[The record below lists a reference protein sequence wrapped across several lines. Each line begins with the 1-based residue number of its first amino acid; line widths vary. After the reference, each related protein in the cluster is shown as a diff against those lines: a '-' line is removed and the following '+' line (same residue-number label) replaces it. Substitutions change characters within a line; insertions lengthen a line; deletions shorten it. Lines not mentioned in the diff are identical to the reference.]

1 VSEPTFDE
9 TIDAVGAVVDDCV
22 ARGDRVGYFA
32 AMYVAV
38 TSTTRQRAE
47 AGRFQDATRMARFV
61 SRFASRYLGALQ
73 AWRAGAP
80 CSQSWLV
87 AFRATQQW
95 RPIILQHLLL
105 GMNAHINLDLG
116 VTVCELGDGQP
127 IEAARADFEA
137 MNDVLGQLVDSC
149 QGALDSVSPWLGLAD
164 RVGGGGDET
173 LVRFSLRAARRQAW
187 SVATRLSGLAGAER
201 ADAIV
206 DVDAA
211 AARVASAVEHP
222 GLPASAVLL
231 AVRAR
236 ERAAPAEVMRLLRA
250 VRPDEP

>member
-1 VSEPTFDE
+1 VTEPTFDD
-9 TIDAVGAVVDDCV
+9 TIDAVDAVVDEC
-22 ARGDRVGYFA
+22 AAQGDRVGYFA

-38 TSTTRQRAE
+38 TSTIRQRAE
-47 AGRFQDATRMARFV
+47 AGRFEDAARMARFV
-61 SRFASRYLGALQ
+61 GRFAARYLDALL

-80 CSQSWLV
+80 CTQSWFV

-116 VTVCELGDGQP
+116 VTVCELGDGAS
-127 IEAARADFEA
+127 IEAGRADFEA
-137 MNDVLGQLVDSC
+137 MNDVLGELVNGC
-149 QGALDSVSPWLGLAD
+149 QGALGAVSPWLDLAD

-187 SVATRLSGLAGAER
+187 SVATRLSGLAGEER
-201 ADAIV
+201 ADAIA

-211 AARVASAVEHP
+211 ATGVAAAVEHP

-236 ERAAPAEVMRLLRA
+236 ERAEPADVMRLLRA
-250 VRPDEP
+250 VRPD